1 MKLWQKIFLITL
13 AFVMIAVGVTTVI
26 VAQNYFEMTL
36 DIEKQGATARHEY
49 VTSVISNRVTLEGL
63 SSNELVVSQDNLR
76 TLLRSIVTAQTD
88 EAHGI
93 AVYDEKGEIALSQI
107 DSLNTLTDFRNK
119 VENNDSSYSVVA
131 DYSGTKQ
138 LVIGSSCEM
147 SGQKIYLYTSTDIS
161 RIYQTRDRVFIYVRI
176 IGAVSAVAAA
186 TALLLLVY
194 QMLNPLSKINKSI
207 HRIAKGA
214 YSERVPEKGGY
225 EFKELSANINHMA
238 EAIEENVGQ
247 LQEIADSRKRFID
260 NLAHEMKTPLTSIIC
275 LSDVMHIKKDLTEEE
290 RIEYS
295 GIIIEEAKRLRNL
308 SGKIMEL
315 TVAENA
321 ELDFQYIS
329 LAEILSAIQTA
340 EQPVF
345 ERSNMTLIVEPVD
358 CMIRCDRELFTSLL
372 LNLIDNARKASK
384 EGDTVEVKCN
394 LKKNKLNISV
404 TDHGVGMSEEEL
416 KHISEPFYMVDKSRS
431 RQAGGAGL
439 GLSLCAE
446 IAKRHQA
453 VLKYGSTLGEG
464 TVVTLT
470 MPTGGEP
477 NA

>member
-49 VTSVISNRVTLEGL
+49 ITSVISNRVTLEGL

-161 RIYQTRDRVFIYVRI
+161 RIYQTRDQVFIYVRI

-207 HRIAKGA
+207 RRIAKGA

-329 LAEILSAIQTA
+329 LAEILSDIQTA
-340 EQPVF
+340 VQPVF
-345 ERSNMTLIVEPVD
+345 EHSNMTLIVEPVD

-416 KHISEPFYMVDKSRS
+416 KHISEPFYMADKSRS

-453 VLKYGSTLGEG
+453 VMKYDSTLGEG

>member
-13 AFVMIAVGVTTVI
+13 AFVMISVGVTTVI

-49 VTSVISNRVTLEGL
+49 IASTISNRITLEGL
-63 SSNELVVSQDNLR
+63 SSNELVVSQDDLR
-76 TLLRSIVTAQTD
+76 ALIRSIVTAQTD

-93 AVYDEKGEIALSQI
+93 AVYDEKSEIAFSQI
-107 DSLNTLTDFRNK
+107 GSLSTLTDFRSN
-119 VENNDSSYSVVA
+119 VEHGDSAYSVIA
-131 DYSGTKQ
+131 DYSGAKQ
-138 LVIGSSCEM
+138 LVIGSSCEW
-147 SGQKIYLYTSTDIS
+147 SGRKFYLYTSTDIT
-161 RIYQTRDRVFIYVRI
+161 RIYKTREQVFSYIRV
-176 IGAVSAVAAA
+176 IGAISAVITA
-186 TALLLLVY
+186 TVLLLIVY
-194 QMLNPLSKINKSI
+194 IMLNPLSKINTSI
-207 HRIAKGA
+207 HKIAKGA

-225 EFKELSANINHMA
+225 EFRELSTNINQMA

-275 LSDVMHIKKDLTEEE
+275 LSDVMYIKKNLTEEE

-295 GIIIEEAKRLRNL
+295 GIIIEEAKRLQNL
-308 SGKIMEL
+308 SGKILEL
-315 TVAENA
+315 TVAENT
-321 ELDFQYIS
+321 ELDFKDIP
-329 LAEILSAIQTA
+329 LTEILSVIQTA
-340 EQPVF
+340 VQPVF
-345 ERSNMTLIVEPVD
+345 ERSNITLIIEPVE
-358 CMIRCDRELFTSLL
+358 CMIRCDRELFISLL
-372 LNLIDNARKASK
+372 LNLIDNARKASA
-384 EGDTVEVKCN
+384 EGDTVEVKC
-394 LKKNKLNISV
+394 KLNNGKLSISV
-404 TDHGVGMSEEEL
+404 IDHGIGMSEEEL
-416 KHISEPFYMVDKSRS
+416 KHISEPFYMADKSRS

-453 VLKYGSTLGEG
+453 DLKYNSTPGKG

-470 MPTGGEP
+470 MPAGGDP

>member
-76 TLLRSIVTAQTD
+76 MLLRSIVTAQTD

-107 DSLNTLTDFRNK
+107 DSLNTLTDFKNK
-119 VENNDSSYSVVA
+119 VEKNDSSYSVVA

-147 SGQKIYLYTSTDIS
+147 SGQKIYLYTSADIT
-161 RIYQTRDRVFIYVRI
+161 RIYQTCDRVFIYVRI

-207 HRIAKGA
+207 YRIAKGA

-275 LSDVMHIKKDLTEEE
+275 LSDVMHIKKDLTEDE

-315 TVAENA
+315 TVAENT
-321 ELDFQYIS
+321 ELDFQDIP
-329 LAEILSAIQTA
+329 LTDILSAIQTA
-340 EQPVF
+340 VQPVF
-345 ERSNMTLIVEPVD
+345 ERSNMNLTVEPVD
-358 CMIRCDRELFTSLL
+358 CMIRCDCELFTSLL

-384 EGDTVEVKCN
+384 EGDPVEVKCN

-404 TDHGVGMSEEEL
+404 TDHGIGMSEEEL

-453 VLKYGSTLGEG
+453 VLKYDSTLGEG

>member
-13 AFVMIAVGVTTVI
+13 AFVMIAVGITTVI

-76 TLLRSIVTAQTD
+76 MLLRSIVTAQTD

-107 DSLNTLTDFRNK
+107 DSLNTLTDFKDK
-119 VENNDSSYSVVA
+119 VESDDSSYSVIA
-131 DYSGTKQ
+131 DYLGTKQ

-147 SGQKIYLYTSTDIS
+147 SGQKIYLYTSTDIT

-207 HRIAKGA
+207 HHIAKGA

-238 EAIEENVGQ
+238 EAIEENVEQ

-275 LSDVMHIKKDLTEEE
+275 LSDVMHIKKDLTEDE

-329 LAEILSAIQTA
+329 LSEILSAIQTA
-340 EQPVF
+340 VQPVF

-384 EGDTVEVKCN
+384 EGDTVEMKCHLN
-394 LKKNKLNISV
+394 KNKLNISV
-404 TDHGVGMSEEEL
+404 TDHGVGMSGEEL

-453 VLKYGSTLGEG
+453 KLKYNSALGEG

>member
-63 SSNELVVSQDNLR
+63 SSKELVVSQDNLR
-76 TLLRSIVTAQTD
+76 TLLRNIVTAQTD
-88 EAHGI
+88 ETHGI
-93 AVYDEKGEIALSQI
+93 AVYDEEGEIALSQI
-107 DSLNTLTDFRNK
+107 DSLNTLTVFKNK

-131 DYSGTKQ
+131 DYSGNKQ
-138 LVIGSSCEM
+138 LVIGSSCEI

-161 RIYQTRDRVFIYVRI
+161 RIYQTRDQVFIYVRI

-275 LSDVMHIKKDLTEEE
+275 LSDVMHIKKNLTEEE

-329 LAEILSAIQTA
+329 LSEILSAIQTA
-340 EQPVF
+340 VQPVF
-345 ERSNMTLIVEPVD
+345 ERSNITLTVEPVD

-404 TDHGVGMSEEEL
+404 TDHGIGMSEEEL
-416 KHISEPFYMVDKSRS
+416 KHISEPFYMADKSRS

-453 VLKYGSTLGEG
+453 VLKYDSTLGEG

-470 MPTGGEP
+470 MPTGGER

>member
-1 MKLWQKIFLITL
+1 MELWQKIFLITL

-49 VTSVISNRVTLEGL
+49 ITSVISNRVTLEGL

-93 AVYDEKGEIALSQI
+93 AVYDEKGELAFSQI
-107 DSLNTLTDFRNK
+107 GSLSTLTDFRNK
-119 VENNDSSYSVVA
+119 VENKDSSYSIVA

-138 LVIGSSCEM
+138 IVIGSSCEW
-147 SGQKIYLYTSTDIS
+147 SGRKFYLYTSTDIS
-161 RIYQTRDRVFIYVRI
+161 RIYQTREQVFIYVRV

-186 TALLLLVY
+186 TVLLLLVY
-194 QMLNPLSKINKSI
+194 KMLNPLSKINKSI
-207 HRIAKGA
+207 YRIAKGA

-225 EFKELSANINHMA
+225 EFKELSANINQMA

-247 LQEIADSRKRFID
+247 LQEIADSRKHFID

-275 LSDVMHIKKDLTEEE
+275 LSDVMHIKKNLTEEE

-321 ELDFQYIS
+321 ELDYQVIH
-329 LAEILSAIQTA
+329 LTEILSAIQTA
-340 EQPVF
+340 VQPVF
-345 ERSNMTLIVEPVD
+345 DRSNINLTVEPVD
-358 CMIRCDRELFTSLL
+358 CIIRCDRELFTSLL
-372 LNLIDNARKASK
+372 LNLIDNARKASA
-384 EGDTVEVKCN
+384 EGDTVEVNC
-394 LKKNKLNISV
+394 KLNNDKLRLSII
-404 TDHGVGMSEEEL
+404 DHGIGMSEEEL
-416 KHISEPFYMVDKSRS
+416 KHISEPFYMADKSRS

-446 IAKRHQA
+446 IAKRHYA
-453 VLKYGSTLGEG
+453 ILKYSSTLGEG
-464 TVVTLT
+464 TVVTLI

>member
-13 AFVMIAVGVTTVI
+13 AFVMIAVGVATVI

-63 SSNELVVSQDNLR
+63 LSNELVVSQDDLR
-76 TLLRSIVTAQTD
+76 TLIRSIVTAQTD

-107 DSLNTLTDFRNK
+107 GSLSILTDFRKK
-119 VENNDSSYSVVA
+119 VEYNDLPFSVIA

-138 LVIGSSCEM
+138 LVIGSSCEL
-147 SGQKIYLYTSTDIS
+147 SGRKFCLYTSTDIT
-161 RIYQTRDRVFIYVRI
+161 RIYQMREQVFAYVRI
-176 IGAVSAVAAA
+176 IGAFSAVTAAS
-186 TALLLLVY
+186 ALLLLVY
-194 QMLNPLSKINKSI
+194 KMLNPLSKINDSI
-207 HRIAKGA
+207 HHIAKGA

-225 EFKELSANINHMA
+225 EFKELSANINQMA
-238 EAIEENVGQ
+238 EAIEENIGQ

-275 LSDVMHIKKDLTEEE
+275 LSDVMHIKKNLTNEE

-308 SGKIMEL
+308 SGKILEL
-315 TVAENA
+315 TVADNT
-321 ELDFQYIS
+321 ELDFQNIP
-329 LAEILSAIQTA
+329 LIEILSVIQTSV
-340 EQPVF
+340 QPVF
-345 ERSNMTLIVEPVD
+345 ERSNMVLTVESVD

-384 EGDTVEVKCN
+384 EGDTVEVIC
-394 LKKNKLNISV
+394 KLSKGKLRISII
-404 TDHGVGMSEEEL
+404 DHGIGMSEEEL
-416 KHISEPFYMVDKSRS
+416 KHISEPFYMADKSRS

-453 VLKYGSTLGEG
+453 VLKYDSIPGEG

-470 MPTGGEP
+470 MLTGGELI
-477 NA
+477 A

>member
-63 SSNELVVSQDNLR
+63 SSNELVISQDNLR

-93 AVYDEKGEIALSQI
+93 AVYDEKGEIAFSQI
-107 DSLNTLTDFRNK
+107 GSLNTLTDFRNK
-119 VENNDSSYSVVA
+119 VESDDSSYSVIA
-131 DYSGTKQ
+131 DYLGTKQ
-138 LVIGSSCEM
+138 LVIGSSCEL
-147 SGQKIYLYTSTDIS
+147 SGQKIYLYTSADIT

-275 LSDVMHIKKDLTEEE
+275 LSDVMHIKKNLTEDE

-315 TVAENA
+315 TVAENT
-321 ELDFQYIS
+321 ELDFQNIS
-329 LAEILSAIQTA
+329 LSEILSAIQTA
-340 EQPVF
+340 VQPVF
-345 ERSNMTLIVEPVD
+345 ERSNMTLTVEPVD

-384 EGDTVEVKCN
+384 EGDTVEVNCN

-416 KHISEPFYMVDKSRS
+416 KHISEPFYMADKSRS

-446 IAKRHQA
+446 IAKRHNA
-453 VLKYGSTLGEG
+453 VLKYDSSPGEG

>member
-13 AFVMIAVGVTTVI
+13 AFVMIAVGITTVI

-36 DIEKQGATARHEY
+36 DIEKQGATAHHEF

-63 SSNELVVSQDNLR
+63 SSNELVIAEDDLR
-76 TLLRSIVTAQTD
+76 TLIRNIVTAQSD

-93 AVYDEKGEIALSQI
+93 AVYDEKDEIAFSQI
-107 DSLNTLTDFRNK
+107 SSLSMIKGFRNK
-119 VENNDSSYSVVA
+119 VENGDSAYSVIV
-131 DYSGTKQ
+131 DHSGAKQ
-138 LVIGSSCEM
+138 LVIGSSCEW
-147 SGQKIYLYTSTDIS
+147 SGRKFYLYTSTDID
-161 RIYQTRDRVFIYVRI
+161 RIFKMREQVFSYVRI
-176 IGAVSAVAAA
+176 IGAISAIVTA
-186 TALLLLVY
+186 TVLLLLVY
-194 QMLNPLSKINKSI
+194 KMLNPLSKINRSI

-214 YSERVPEKGGY
+214 YNERVPEKGGY
-225 EFKELSANINHMA
+225 EFREISANINQMA
-238 EAIEENVGQ
+238 GAIEENVDQ

-275 LSDVMHIKKDLTEEE
+275 LSDIMQIKKNLTEEE

-295 GIIIEEAKRLRNL
+295 GIIVDEAKRLRNL
-308 SGKIMEL
+308 SGKILEL
-315 TVAENA
+315 TVAGNA
-321 ELDFQYIS
+321 ELDYQN
-329 LAEILSAIQTA
+329 LQLTDILSSVYATT
-340 EQPVF
+340 QPVF
-345 ERSNMTLIVEPVD
+345 ERSNMTLIVEPVE
-358 CMIRCDRELFTSLL
+358 CVIRCDRELFTSLL
-372 LNLIDNARKASK
+372 LNLIENARKASA
-384 EGDTVEVKCN
+384 EGDTVEVIC
-394 LKKNKLNISV
+394 KLNNGKLSISV
-404 TDHGVGMSEEEL
+404 IDHGIGMSEEEL
-416 KHISEPFYMVDKSRS
+416 KHISEPFYMADKSRS

-453 VLKYGSTLGEG
+453 KLKYNSTLGEG

>member
-76 TLLRSIVTAQTD
+76 MLLRSIVTAQTD

-107 DSLNTLTDFRNK
+107 DSLNTLTDFKDK
-119 VENNDSSYSVVA
+119 VESDDSSYSVIA
-131 DYSGTKQ
+131 DYLGTKQ

-275 LSDVMHIKKDLTEEE
+275 LSDVMHIKKNLTEEE

-329 LAEILSAIQTA
+329 LSEILSTIQTA
-340 EQPVF
+340 VQPVF
-345 ERSNMTLIVEPVD
+345 ERSNMTLTVEPVD
-358 CMIRCDRELFTSLL
+358 CMIRCDCELFTSLL

-384 EGDTVEVKCN
+384 EGDPVEVKCN

-404 TDHGVGMSEEEL
+404 TDHGIGMSEEEL

-453 VLKYGSTLGEG
+453 VLKYDSTLGEG

>member
-13 AFVMIAVGVTTVI
+13 TFVMIAVGITTVI
-26 VAQNYFEMTL
+26 VAQNYFKMTL

-93 AVYDEKGEIALSQI
+93 AVYDEKGEIAFSQI
-107 DSLNTLTDFRNK
+107 GSLSTLTDFRNK
-119 VENNDSSYSVVA
+119 VENNDPSYSVVA

-138 LVIGSSCEM
+138 LVIGSSCEL
-147 SGQKIYLYTSTDIS
+147 SGRKFYLYTSTDIS
-161 RIYQTRDRVFIYVRI
+161 RIYQTREQVFIYVRI

-194 QMLNPLSKINKSI
+194 KMLNPLSKINKSI

-214 YSERVPEKGGY
+214 YGERVPEKGGY
-225 EFKELSANINHMA
+225 EFKELSANINQMA

-275 LSDVMHIKKDLTEEE
+275 LSDVMHIKKNLTEDE

-295 GIIIEEAKRLRNL
+295 GIIVEEAKRLRNL

-321 ELDFQYIS
+321 ELDYQVIH
-329 LAEILSAIQTA
+329 LTEILSAIQTA
-340 EQPVF
+340 VQPVF
-345 ERSNMTLIVEPVD
+345 DRSNINLTVEPID

-372 LNLIDNARKASK
+372 LNLIDNARKASA
-384 EGDTVEVKCN
+384 EGDTVEVNC
-394 LKKNKLNISV
+394 KLNNDKLRLSII
-404 TDHGVGMSEEEL
+404 DHGIGMSEEEL
-416 KHISEPFYMVDKSRS
+416 KHISEPFYMADKSRS

-439 GLSLCAE
+439 GLSLCTE
-446 IAKRHQA
+446 IAKRHHA
-453 VLKYGSTLGEG
+453 ILKYNSTLGEG
-464 TVVTLT
+464 TVATLT
-470 MPTGGEP
+470 MPTGGGS